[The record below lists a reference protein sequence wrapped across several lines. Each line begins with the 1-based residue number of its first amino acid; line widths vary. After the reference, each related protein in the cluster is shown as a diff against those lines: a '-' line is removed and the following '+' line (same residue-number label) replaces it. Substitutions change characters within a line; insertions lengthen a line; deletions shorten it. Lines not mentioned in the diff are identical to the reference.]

1 MLVSMETVHHLTLY
15 VLQRIVAKVT
25 GEIKCFQ
32 HVGGMEF
39 SCLQAFCLL
48 QNLSST
54 VCLLPNVAD
63 VRPTS
68 GSSPEFCL
76 VAFASREKECGL

>member
-1 MLVSMETVHHLTLY
+1 MLSACWRYGIQLP
-15 VLQRIVAKVT
+15 
-25 GEIKCFQ
+25 
-32 HVGGMEF
+32 
-39 SCLQAFCLL
+39 SD
-48 QNLSST
+48 LSST